1 MTGRMKYGDI
11 ALGVECALPAG
22 VALIG
27 RASRTRRLMAWLAMA
42 LARRT

>member
-1 MTGRMKYGDI
+1 MTGGMQYGDI

-22 VALIG
+22 IALNRRAG
-27 RASRTRRLMAWLAMA
+27 RARRFIKWLVMA

>member
-1 MTGRMKYGDI
+1 MTGGMKYGDI

-22 VALIG
+22 VALIH
-27 RASRTRRLMAWLAMA
+27 RASRVSRLMAWLRLA

>member
-22 VALIG
+22 IAPIR
-27 RASRTRRLMAWLAMA
+27 RASRASRIVAWLAMA
-42 LARRT
+42 LARRA